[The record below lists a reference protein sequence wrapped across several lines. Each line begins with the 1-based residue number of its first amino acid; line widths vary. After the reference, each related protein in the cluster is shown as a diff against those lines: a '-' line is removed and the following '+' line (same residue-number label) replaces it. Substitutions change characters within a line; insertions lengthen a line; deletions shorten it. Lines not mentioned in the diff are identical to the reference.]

1 MFSGADALLLTLL
14 VWGLIMLVLYWVI
27 RLAVRHA
34 LQDVADREPT
44 TGSASIPSRP
54 AGRRPGPPPAD

>member
-34 LQDVADREPT
+34 LEDAAGRRTADYSPVPT
-44 TGSASIPSRP
+44 RP
-54 AGRRPGPPPAD
+54 AGRRPGPPSAD